1 MNEESSDVNET
12 ISEGDVNFS
21 EEIDSLEAEQTSQDK
36 PVEDV
41 VTTKK
46 QTEVNVSSEFV
57 TIKATATGCPQKM
70 RHIFLFISPSV
81 LMLQFYALCGKLQ
94 DVLPF
99 VLHIGTGLTDKRFLR
114 NSGSSFDY
122 QIQWFKQT
130 HYIHKIIIYLV

>member
-57 TIKATATGCPQKM
+57 TIKATATGCPQKNAT
-70 RHIFLFISPSV
+70 HFSLYISVRINATVLCFMWKVIGCPSV
-81 LMLQFYALCGKLQ
+81 CFAYRHRSDG
-94 DVLPF
+94 
-99 VLHIGTGLTDKRFLR
+99 
-114 NSGSSFDY
+114 
-122 QIQWFKQT
+122 
-130 HYIHKIIIYLV
+130 